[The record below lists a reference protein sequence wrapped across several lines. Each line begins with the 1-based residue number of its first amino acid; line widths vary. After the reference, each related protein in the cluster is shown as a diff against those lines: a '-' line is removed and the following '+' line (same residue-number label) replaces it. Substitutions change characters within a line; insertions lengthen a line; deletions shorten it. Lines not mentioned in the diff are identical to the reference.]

1 MPQKVSDA
9 KCENISFLKNQISGT
24 YSGRAIVNVVL
35 KIKILHFFL
44 NIHK

>member
-1 MPQKVSDA
+1 MPQNVSDA
-9 KCENISFLKNQISGT
+9 KRENISFGKNQIWGT
-24 YSGRAIVNVVL
+24 YSGRAIVNVDL